1 LNSGEAARQIFI
13 DELTALLK
21 LKHPNIV
28 EMYDYGIDGKI
39 VGENVRMEGVWFIV
53 LEYISE
59 RTMIDLIKQ
68 QGCMTEEVA
77 CFYFSQMIDVLIYI
91 KS

>member
-1 LNSGEAARQIFI
+1 MIDNSMVAIKIFKPEFLNSGEAARQIFI

-28 EMYDYGIDGKI
+28 EMYEYGIDGKI
-39 VGENVRMEGVWFIV
+39 VGESVRMEGVWFIV

-59 RTMIDLIKQ
+59 RTMVDLIK
-68 QGCMTEEVA
+68 
-77 CFYFSQMIDVLIYI
+77 
-91 KS
+91 